1 MTIKSGRFFTAGTH
15 GQKYPK
21 YSPEARGKKR
31 KKQPSRTEQRARQG
45 PRTDKTTRFDTM
57 TREELMR
64 HREEEAQRMR
74 NEK

>member
-1 MTIKSGRFFTAGTH
+1 MHFFFLLLCQSSLAQITI
-15 GQKYPK
+15 
-21 YSPEARGKKR
+21 
-31 KKQPSRTEQRARQG
+31 
-45 PRTDKTTRFDTM
+45 DKTTPYDTM